1 MKKFSK
7 KINEINA
14 THINIISILC
24 ALLVPL
30 LVTGPFLPDLM
41 VSLLSSWFLYYSLR
55 NKIYSIYRNP
65 YFYTFIIFWFVC
77 ILSSLLSDNIFFSLG
92 SSLFYVRIGIFALLI
107 SYLIDKN
114 KKILD
119 YFYYAFLITF
129 SALIIDGYFQY
140 FTNFNLFG
148 YQIREHYRVSSFF
161 GSELILGSYLARLFP
176 LLFALFVARTNKH
189 PLEVYGISVLF
200 ILIDVLIFLAGERVS
215 FLFLNLSTIFIILF
229 ISRYKFLRLG
239 VFIISFIIITFL
251 TLNDHRLYERYI
263 LAPIQ
268 SMGFD
273 KATSE
278 KKMFT
283 QSHHSLIVTAL
294 NMFLD
299 KPILGQGPKLFRVK
313 CKDPK
318 YAEGISPCDVH
329 PHNFYI
335 QLLAE
340 TGILGFSFLAGLF
353 IYFLYLTTRHV
364 IEHLKHSRIWLS
376 DYQICLLAGLFITI
390 WPITTNGNFFT
401 NHLML
406 FYSLQIGFFKKNI

>member
-1 MKKFSK
+1 
-7 KINEINA
+7 
-14 THINIISILC
+14 
-24 ALLVPL
+24 
-30 LVTGPFLPDLM
+30 
-41 VSLLSSWFLYYSLR
+41 
-55 NKIYSIYRNP
+55 
-65 YFYTFIIFWFVC
+65 
-77 ILSSLLSDNIFFSLG
+77 
-92 SSLFYVRIGIFALLI
+92 
-107 SYLIDKN
+107 
-114 KKILD
+114 
-119 YFYYAFLITF
+119 
-129 SALIIDGYFQY
+129 
-140 FTNFNLFG
+140 
-148 YQIREHYRVSSFF
+148 
-161 GSELILGSYLARLFP
+161 
-176 LLFALFVARTNKH
+176 
-189 PLEVYGISVLF
+189 
-200 ILIDVLIFLAGERVS
+200 
-215 FLFLNLSTIFIILF
+215 
-229 ISRYKFLRLG
+229 
-239 VFIISFIIITFL
+239 
-251 TLNDHRLYERYI
+251 
-263 LAPIQ
+263 
-268 SMGFD
+268 MGFD